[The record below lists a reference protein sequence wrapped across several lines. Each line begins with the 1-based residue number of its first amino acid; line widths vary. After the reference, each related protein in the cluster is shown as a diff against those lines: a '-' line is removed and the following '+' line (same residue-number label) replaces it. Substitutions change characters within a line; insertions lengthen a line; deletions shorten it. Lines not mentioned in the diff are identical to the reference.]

1 MNYGECCVM
10 GFVRQTVGFSLF
22 LALAAC
28 ATAPAPRGDLTN
40 FTSSLRVCPGHVS
53 NAPTMNSR
61 RLVENYSPFTQVS
74 GVTLARAPTSGCV
87 SSGYGPRRG
96 GAGRYHYGLDI
107 FTRSPTPIYAGGD
120 GVVEDVKSMRGYGR
134 TITIRHNDRVKTRYA
149 HLSAYEQGL
158 RPGDR
163 IATGTLIGYTGDS
176 GNATAI
182 HLHYEIIV
190 GGQARNPLTVGR

>member
-1 MNYGECCVM
+1 
-10 GFVRQTVGFSLF
+10 
-22 LALAAC
+22 
-28 ATAPAPRGDLTN
+28 
-40 FTSSLRVCPGHVS
+40 
-53 NAPTMNSR
+53 
-61 RLVENYSPFTQVS
+61 
-74 GVTLARAPTSGCV
+74 
-87 SSGYGPRRG
+87 
-96 GAGRYHYGLDI
+96 
-107 FTRSPTPIYAGGD
+107 
-120 GVVEDVKSMRGYGR
+120 MRGYGR